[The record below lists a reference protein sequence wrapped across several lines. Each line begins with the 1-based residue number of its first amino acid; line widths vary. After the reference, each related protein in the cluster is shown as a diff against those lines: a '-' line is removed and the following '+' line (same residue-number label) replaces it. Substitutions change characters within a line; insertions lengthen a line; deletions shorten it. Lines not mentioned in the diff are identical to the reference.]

1 MALISKSKSRQN
13 DCRMTMEKRL
23 RLIIADDHS
32 LFRQGLKELLLLQPD
47 VKVVG
52 EVEHLSELASML
64 TTTPCDVLL
73 LDLQMERWAGGQ
85 IERLSRVTRIVV
97 LTASERTE
105 DAMAALR
112 MGAHGFVQ
120 KRYAVETLMEAIR
133 SAAQGLVW
141 IPPALQAELP
151 AQLRSRLGSQLSS
164 REIEIVRCVAAGLRN
179 AEVAERLSIVEGT
192 VKTHLNNIFQKLG
205 IRDRVELALYAHRV
219 GLAEAPRGKR

>member
-1 MALISKSKSRQN
+1 
-13 DCRMTMEKRL
+13 MENRL

-32 LFRQGLKELLLLQPD
+32 LFRQGLKELLLLQPE
-47 VKVVG
+47 VEVVG
-52 EVEHLSELASML
+52 EVEHFSELASML
-64 TTTPCDVLL
+64 AITPCDVLL
-73 LDLQMERWAGGQ
+73 LDLQMERWVAGN

-97 LTASERTE
+97 LTASERKE

-112 MGAHGFVQ
+112 MGAYAFVQ

-141 IPPALQAELP
+141 IPPALHAELAVQFRSP
-151 AQLRSRLGSQLSS
+151 ARNQLSN
-164 REIEIVRCVAAGLRN
+164 RETEIISCVAAGLRN
-179 AEVAERLSIVEGT
+179 AEVAERLSIGEST

-219 GLAEAPRGKR
+219 GLAEVPRGKR

>member
-1 MALISKSKSRQN
+1 
-13 DCRMTMEKRL
+13 MEKRL

-32 LFRQGLKELLLLQPD
+32 LFRQGMKELLLLQPE
-47 VKVVG
+47 VEVVG
-52 EVEHLSELASML
+52 EVQRLSELASML

-73 LDLQMERWAGGQ
+73 LDLQMERWVGGD
-85 IERLSRVTRIVV
+85 IERLSRVTRVVV
-97 LTASERTE
+97 LTASERKE

-112 MGAHGFVQ
+112 MGAHAFVQ

-141 IPPALQAELP
+141 IPPALQAEL
-151 AQLRSRLGSQLSS
+151 ALQLRSPWRSQLSN
-164 REIEIVRCVAAGLRN
+164 RETEIIRCVAAGLRN
-179 AEVAERLSIVEGT
+179 AEVAERLLIGEST

-219 GLAEAPRGKR
+219 GLAEGPRGKR

>member
-1 MALISKSKSRQN
+1 MDKP
-13 DCRMTMEKRL
+13 L

-32 LFRQGLKELLLLQPD
+32 LFRQGLKSLLLLQPE
-47 VKVVG
+47 VEVVG
-52 EVEHLSELASML
+52 EVERSSELASML

-73 LDLQMERWAGGQ
+73 LDLQMERWVVGD

-97 LTASERTE
+97 LTASERKE

-112 MGAHGFVQ
+112 MGASAIVQ

-133 SAAQGLVW
+133 SAAQGQVW
-141 IPPALQAELP
+141 IPPALQAEVA
-151 AQLRSRLGSQLSS
+151 AQLRSPSSNQLSN
-164 REIEIVRCVAAGLRN
+164 RETEIIRCVAAGLRN
-179 AEVAERLSIVEGT
+179 AEVAEHLSIGEST

-219 GLAEAPRGKR
+219 GLAEAPRGKS

>member
-1 MALISKSKSRQN
+1 
-13 DCRMTMEKRL
+13 MTMEKRL

-32 LFRQGLKELLLLQPD
+32 LFRQGLKELLLLQPE
-47 VKVVG
+47 VEVVG
-52 EVEHLSELASML
+52 EVQRLSELASML

-73 LDLQMERWAGGQ
+73 LDLQMERWVGGY

-97 LTASERTE
+97 LTASERKE

-112 MGAHGFVQ
+112 MGAHAFVQ

-141 IPPALQAELP
+141 IPPALHAEL
-151 AQLRSRLGSQLSS
+151 ATQLRSSGRSQLSN
-164 REIEIVRCVAAGLRN
+164 RETEVIRCVAAGLRN
-179 AEVAERLSIVEGT
+179 AEVAERLSIGEST

-219 GLAEAPRGKR
+219 GLAEGSRGRR

>member
-1 MALISKSKSRQN
+1 
-13 DCRMTMEKRL
+13 MTMEKRL

-47 VKVVG
+47 VEVVG
-52 EVEHLSELASML
+52 EVERLSELASML

-73 LDLQMERWAGGQ
+73 LDLQMERWVGGD
-85 IERLSRVTRIVV
+85 IERMSLITRVVV
-97 LTASERTE
+97 LTASERKE

-112 MGAHGFVQ
+112 MGAHAFVQ

-141 IPPALQAELP
+141 IPPALHAELA
-151 AQLRSRLGSQLSS
+151 AQHRSPWPGQLSN
-164 REIEIVRCVAAGLRN
+164 RETEVIRCVAVGLRN
-179 AEVAERLSIVEGT
+179 AEVAARLSISEST

-219 GLAEAPRGKR
+219 GLAEGPRGKR